1 MQPRPEGKQ
10 GEDNDECDTQRNKD
24 SVAIAIR
31 SLKDRFVTIVSL
43 TLVLI

>member
-1 MQPRPEGKQ
+1 MNFGI
-10 GEDNDECDTQRNKD
+10 GTNVVIVHVNSLKD